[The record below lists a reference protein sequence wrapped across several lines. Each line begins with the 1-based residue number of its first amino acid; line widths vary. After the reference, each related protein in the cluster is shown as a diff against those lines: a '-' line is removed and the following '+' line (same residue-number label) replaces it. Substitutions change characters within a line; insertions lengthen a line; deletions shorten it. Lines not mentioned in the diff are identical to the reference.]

1 MEEQVKGCSIEI
13 KSKLEKTQVG
23 HVTETELGK
32 VEEMRSEKW
41 FVVLHYK
48 DFGFLC

>member
-1 MEEQVKGCSIEI
+1 MA
-13 KSKLEKTQVG
+13 
-23 HVTETELGK
+23 ETELGK

-48 DFGFLC
+48 DFGFFMLSELGNHWRIFSQEVT